1 MLILGSCTRVGTPAT
16 FGDGAAVSR
25 QSAHPIE
32 PRCRALTGAVAG
44 MKYSFDVVE
53 EQVSLEISGGEHTR
67 DRLANHAETSGS
79 PMDRHK

>member
-1 MLILGSCTRVGTPAT
+1 V
-16 FGDGAAVSR
+16 V
-25 QSAHPIE
+25 
-32 PRCRALTGAVAG
+32 AVAG
-44 MKYSFDVVE
+44 MEYSFDVVE